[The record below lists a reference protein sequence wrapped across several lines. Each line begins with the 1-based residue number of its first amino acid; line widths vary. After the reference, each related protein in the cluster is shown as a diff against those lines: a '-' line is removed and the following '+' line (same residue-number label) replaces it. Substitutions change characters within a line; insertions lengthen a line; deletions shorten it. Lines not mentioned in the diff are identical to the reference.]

1 MAHMSKSEV
10 KALKQALLHICT
22 DFVQKRISHIHEVL
36 NQASEDAQTD
46 QKSSMG
52 DKYETSRAMLHLT
65 QENASVQLREATKL
79 QHRLAR
85 INPDLD
91 ALSNAN
97 VGALVM
103 TERHRFFIAISI
115 GEVIVSDQTFLIV
128 SPDSPM
134 GKSLIT
140 KRVGDHFQFLGKQE
154 IILQIR

>member
-1 MAHMSKSEV
+1 MSKSEV
-10 KALKQALLHICT
+10 QALKQALLRICT
-22 DFVQKRISHIHEVL
+22 DYVQKRISHIREVL

-79 QHRLAR
+79 QLLLTR
-85 INPDLD
+85 IDPDLD

-97 VGALVM
+97 VGSLVM

-115 GEVIVSDQTFLIV
+115 GEAIVSDQTFLIV
-128 SPDSPM
+128 SPDSPI
-134 GKSLIT
+134 GKSLMT
-140 KRVGDHFQFLGKQE
+140 KRAGDHFQFQGRE
-154 IILQIR
+154 ETILQIR